1 MRYSLYP
8 IKYHNLYN
16 LYKKHRNLYW
26 QPEEIDLTKDI
37 TQWEYLDEDEKNFI
51 ANILAFFNT
60 ADGIVMKNIDMN
72 FSKDVEHIAEAKAF
86 LAFQGGMEAVHNE
99 TYGLLLETLIKD
111 PKLREYYQNGI
122 ENVTSVKKKAD
133 WAIEWMNDERS
144 FPTRLLAFIC
154 VEGILFSGS
163 FCAIYWLKKS
173 NKLPGLCFSNE
184 LIAKDEALHTQ
195 FTIELFLTIEKENK
209 IGNERLVPED
219 EVHKIFKEAVSNEKE
234 FINESLP
241 CRLIGMNSDLMSQ
254 YIEYVADYILE
265 LLHYTPIYNRTNPF
279 DFMEAISL
287 NGKTNFFER
296 RVGEYSKN
304 HSIEETNE
312 NVFSLNDDF

>member
-37 TQWEYLDEDEKNFI
+37 SQWEDLSKDEQHFV

-72 FSKDVEHIAEAKAF
+72 FSQDVEHISEAKAF
-86 LAFQGGMEAVHNE
+86 LAFQSGMEAVHNE

-111 PKLREYYQNGI
+111 VKLREYYQNGI
-122 ENVTSVKKKAD
+122 ENITSVKKKAD
-133 WAIEWMNDERS
+133 WAVQWMNDERS

-163 FCAIYWLKKS
+163 
-173 NKLPGLCFSNE
+173 
-184 LIAKDEALHTQ
+184 
-195 FTIELFLTIEKENK
+195 
-209 IGNERLVPED
+209 
-219 EVHKIFKEAVSNEKE
+219 
-234 FINESLP
+234 
-241 CRLIGMNSDLMSQ
+241 
-254 YIEYVADYILE
+254 
-265 LLHYTPIYNRTNPF
+265 LLNT
-279 DFMEAISL
+279 
-287 NGKTNFFER
+287 
-296 RVGEYSKN
+296 
-304 HSIEETNE
+304 
-312 NVFSLNDDF
+312 